1 LGSVIEYPE
10 YVKGLNTRKSWE
22 FFVRASKLIP
32 GGGSSNAQ
40 CSPTY
45 DPYPLTL
52 RKGAGSRVWDVDG
65 NEYVDYL
72 LGFGP
77 LILGH
82 CHPSVIK
89 AVRAQLENGLQF
101 ALLDELQV
109 KLAEKIHEMVPNAEM
124 VRFSMTGAEATM
136 SAIRIARGYTGR
148 NKIIKFEGHYH
159 GAHDYVLLNIVG
171 APLAALGS
179 EIAPYKVPASPGI
192 PDDTTKN
199 TVVIPWNN
207 PDILEKTV
215 KRHANE
221 LAAVIMEP
229 VMMDIG
235 ISPPEEGYLQRAR
248 EITQKHGV
256 MLIFD
261 EVITGFRLAPGGAQ
275 QYFGVTPDLACF
287 AKALGGGFPIA
298 AITGRREIL
307 EQVGPGKIMHA
318 GTFNGNPIS
327 CAAAYA
333 TLTELTTN
341 NGENYR
347 HMNKIG
353 VRLQKGLERLVSL
366 TGTEAIVQGMAQLG
380 IQILFTPLKKVRNYR
395 EFLTCNVAKYNTY
408 HREMLKRG
416 VLFHPLQYQHLF
428 VSTAHSEDD
437 IDFTLK
443 AAEESLKAV
452 ASSAN

>member
-1 LGSVIEYPE
+1 
-10 YVKGLNTRKSWE
+10 
-22 FFVRASKLIP
+22 RASKLIP

-52 RKGAGSRVWDVDG
+52 SKGAGSRVWDVDG
-65 NEYVDYL
+65 NVYVDYL

-82 CHPSVIK
+82 CHPSVLR
-89 AVRAQLENGLQF
+89 AVKAQLENGLQF
-101 ALLDELQV
+101 AMLDELQV

-148 NKIIKFEGHYH
+148 DKIIKFEGHYH

-171 APLAALGS
+171 APRAALGS
-179 EIAPYKVPASPGI
+179 EVAPYKVPASPGI
-192 PDDTTKN
+192 PVDTIKN

-207 PDILEKTV
+207 LDILEKTV
-215 KRHANE
+215 KRYSNE

-235 ISPPEEGYLQRAR
+235 ISPPEEGYLKTVR
-248 EITQKHGV
+248 EITRKHDV

-261 EVITGFRLAPGGAQ
+261 EVITGFRLASGGAQ

-307 EQVGPGKIMHA
+307 EQVGPGKVMHA

-333 TLTELTTN
+333 TLTELTAN
-341 NGENYR
+341 DGENYR
-347 HMNKIG
+347 HMNKVG
-353 VRLQKGLERLVSL
+353 TKLQEGLERLVSS
-366 TGTEAIVQGMAQLG
+366 TRTEAIVQGMAQLG
-380 IQILFTPLKKVRNYR
+380 VQILFTPLKKIRNYR
-395 EFLTCNVAKYNTY
+395 EFLTCDEASYNRY

-437 IDFTLK
+437 IDLTLT
-443 AAEESLKAV
+443 AAEESLKAI
-452 ASSAN
+452 A

>member
-1 LGSVIEYPE
+1 MANASE
-10 YVKGLNTRKSWE
+10 YVEYAAGLDTRKSWASYL
-22 FFVRASKLIP
+22 RASRLIP

-40 CSPTY
+40 CFPTY

-52 RKGAGSRVWDVDG
+52 QKGAGSRVWDVDG
-65 NEYVDYL
+65 NVYVDYL

-82 CHPSVIK
+82 CHPSVVQ
-89 AVRAQLENGLQF
+89 AVKAQLENGLQY
-101 ALLDELQV
+101 AMLDELQV

-136 SAIRIARGYTGR
+136 HAIRITRGYTGR
-148 NKIIKFEGHYH
+148 DKIIKFEGHYH

-171 APLAALGS
+171 APRAALGS
-179 EIAPYKVPASPGI
+179 EVSPHKVRASPGI
-192 PDDTTKN
+192 PDDTAKN
-199 TVVIPWNN
+199 TIVIPWNN
-207 PDILEKTV
+207 AEIFEKTV

-235 ISPPEEGYLQRAR
+235 IAPPEEGYLETVR
-248 EITQKHGV
+248 EVTQKHDV
-256 MLIFD
+256 ALIFD

-275 QYFGVTPDLACF
+275 QHFGVKPDLACF

-298 AITGRREIL
+298 AITGRRDIL
-307 EQVGPGKIMHA
+307 EQVGPGNIMHA

-333 TLTELTTN
+333 TLTELSAN
-341 NGENYR
+341 NGESYR
-347 HMNKIG
+347 YMNKIG
-353 VRLQKGLERLVSL
+353 KKLQDGLERLVSS
-366 TGTEAIVQGMAQLG
+366 TRAEAIVQGMAQLG
-380 IQILFTPLKKVRNYR
+380 VQILFTPLKKIRNYR
-395 EFLTCNVAKYNTY
+395 EFLTCNGAKYNAY

-437 IDFTLK
+437 INMTLK

-452 ASSAN
+452 A

>member
-1 LGSVIEYPE
+1 MLDVSEYRE

-22 FFVRASKLIP
+22 WYVRASKLIP

-52 RKGAGSRVWDVDG
+52 RKGVGSKVWDVDD
-65 NEYVDYL
+65 NVYVDYL

-82 CHPSVIK
+82 CHPSVLQ
-89 AVRAQLENGLQF
+89 AVRTQLENGLHY
-101 ALLDELQV
+101 AMLDELQV

-148 NKIIKFEGHYH
+148 DKIVKFEGHYH

-171 APLAALGS
+171 SPQAALGS
-179 EIAPYKVPASPGI
+179 EIAPYKVRASPGI
-192 PDDTTKN
+192 PDDTIKN

-207 PDILEKTV
+207 LDIFEKTL
-215 KRHANE
+215 KRHAGD

-235 ISPPEEGYLQRAR
+235 ISPPEEGYLRAVR
-248 EITQKHGV
+248 EITEKYGV
-256 MLIFD
+256 ILIFD

-275 QYFGVTPDLACF
+275 QHFGVKPDLACL

-298 AITGRREIL
+298 AVTGRREIF
-307 EQVGPGKIMHA
+307 EHVGPGKIMHA
-318 GTFNGNPIS
+318 GTFNGNPVS
-327 CAAAYA
+327 CAAAFA
-333 TLTELTTN
+333 TLTELSAN
-341 NGENYR
+341 NCQSYR
-347 HMNKIG
+347 NMNRIG
-353 VRLQKGLERLVSL
+353 KQLQEGLEQLVSS
-366 TGTEAIVQGMAQLG
+366 TRTDAIVQGMAQLG
-380 IQILFTPLKKVRNYR
+380 VQILFTPLKKIRNYR
-395 EFLTCNVAKYNTY
+395 EFLTCNGIKYNMY

-416 VLFHPLQYQHLF
+416 ILFHPLQYQHLF
-428 VSTAHSEDD
+428 ISTAHTEDD
-437 IDFTLK
+437 INMTLK
-443 AAEESLKAV
+443 AAKESLKAL
-452 ASSAN
+452 A

>member
-1 LGSVIEYPE
+1 MDTSQEYPE

-22 FFVRASKLIP
+22 SFVRASKLIP

-40 CSPTY
+40 CTPTY

-52 RKGAGSRVWDVDG
+52 RKGVGSKVWDVDG
-65 NEYVDYL
+65 NVYVDYL

-82 CHPSVIK
+82 CPPSVLR
-89 AVRAQLENGLQF
+89 AVKAQLENGLQY
-101 ALLDELQV
+101 AMLDELEV

-136 SAIRIARGYTGR
+136 SAIRIARGYSGR
-148 NKIIKFEGHYH
+148 DKIIKFEGHYH
-159 GAHDYVLLNIVG
+159 GAHDYVLVNIVG
-171 APLAALGS
+171 SPQAALGS
-179 EIAPYKVPASPGI
+179 EVSPYKVRASPGI

-207 PDILEKTV
+207 VEIFEKTV
-215 KRHANE
+215 KRYANT

-235 ISPPEEGYLQRAR
+235 VAPPEDGYLQAVR
-248 EITQKHGV
+248 EITQKHDV
-256 MLIFD
+256 LLIFD
-261 EVITGFRLAPGGAQ
+261 EVITGFRLAAGGAQ
-275 QYFGVTPDLACF
+275 QHFGVRPDLACF

-298 AITGRREIL
+298 AITGRREVL
-307 EQVGPGKIMHA
+307 EQVGPGKITHA

-333 TLTELTTN
+333 TLNELSAN
-341 NGENYR
+341 NGESYR
-347 HMNKIG
+347 YMNKIG
-353 VRLQKGLERLVSL
+353 KKLQDGLERLVSS
-366 TGTEAIVQGMAQLG
+366 TGTQAIVQGMAQLG
-380 IQILFTPLKKVRNYR
+380 VQVLFTPLKKIRNYR
-395 EFLTCNVAKYNTY
+395 EFLSCNGAKYNTY

-428 VSTAHSEDD
+428 VSTAHTEDD
-437 IDFTLK
+437 INSTLK
-443 AAEESLKAV
+443 AAEDSLKAV
-452 ASSAN
+452 A

>member
-1 LGSVIEYPE
+1 MSSATEYPE

-52 RKGAGSRVWDVDG
+52 RKGAGSRVWDVDD

-82 CHPSVIK
+82 CHPSVTR
-89 AVRAQLENGLQF
+89 AVRTQLENGLQF
-101 ALLDELQV
+101 AMLDELEV

-192 PDDTTKN
+192 PEDTTRN
-199 TVVIPWNN
+199 TIVIPWNN

-215 KRHANE
+215 KRYANE
-221 LAAVIMEP
+221 LAGVIMEP

-235 ISPPEEGYLQRAR
+235 ISPPEEGYLQTAR
-248 EITQKHGV
+248 EITQKHDV

-275 QYFGVTPDLACF
+275 QHFGVTPDLACF

-298 AITGRREIL
+298 AITGKRRIL

-333 TLTELTTN
+333 TLTELTRN
-341 NGENYR
+341 NGHNYR
-347 HMNKIG
+347 RMNKIG
-353 VRLQKGLERLVSL
+353 TRLQEGLTRLVAS
-366 TGTEAIVQGMAQLG
+366 TRTEAIVQGMAQLG

-395 EFLTCNVAKYNTY
+395 EFLTCNFARYNAY
-408 HREMLKRG
+408 HRQMLKRG
-416 VLFHPLQYQHLF
+416 VLLHPLQYQHMF
-428 VSTAHSEDD
+428 VSTAHSEGDVD
-437 IDFTLK
+437 LTLK
-443 AAEESLKAV
+443 AAEESLKAI
-452 ASSAN
+452 ALSSN

>member
-1 LGSVIEYPE
+1 LSSATEYPE
-10 YVKGLNTRKSWE
+10 YVKGLNTRRSWE
-22 FFVRASKLIP
+22 FFDRASKLIP

-52 RKGAGSRVWDVDG
+52 RKGAGSKVWDVDG

-82 CHPSVIK
+82 CHPSVTG
-89 AVRAQLENGLQF
+89 AVKAQLESGLQF
-101 ALLDELQV
+101 AMLDELEV

-124 VRFSMTGAEATM
+124 VRFAMTGAEATM

-171 APLAALGS
+171 TPLTALGS
-179 EIAPYKVPASPGI
+179 EVAPNKVPASPGI

-199 TVVIPWNN
+199 TIVIPWNN
-207 PDILEKTV
+207 QDILEKTI
-215 KRHANE
+215 KKHANE

-235 ISPPEEGYLQRAR
+235 ISPPEEGYLQAAR
-248 EITQKHGV
+248 EITEKHGV

-275 QYFGVTPDLACF
+275 QHFGVTPDLACF

-298 AITGRREIL
+298 AVTGKRRIL
-307 EQVGPGKIMHA
+307 EQVGPGRIMHA

-327 CAAAYA
+327 CSAAYA
-333 TLTELTTN
+333 TLTELTKN
-341 NGENYR
+341 NGESYR
-347 HMNKIG
+347 YMNKIG
-353 VRLQKGLERLVSL
+353 TKLQEGLAQLVSS
-366 TGTEAIVQGMAQLG
+366 TKTEAIVQGMAQLG

-395 EFLTCNVAKYNTY
+395 EFLTCNFARYNAY
-408 HREMLKRG
+408 HRQMLKRG
-416 VLFHPLQYQHLF
+416 VLFHPLQYQHMF

-437 IDFTLK
+437 VNLTLR
-443 AAEESLKAV
+443 AAEASLKAV
-452 ASSAN
+452 AASAQ